1 MKAESS
7 DRIHRALKHKVRV
20 RANKAVR
27 KLKREENSILY
38 PRLGLFEDMEVNI
51 YCDVSWGNLPD
62 GVSSA
67 QGHIILLK
75 GLEQRCCPVA
85 WISRKV

>member
-1 MKAESS
+1 MKNHSQV
-7 DRIHRALKHKVRV
+7 DHLLK
-20 RANKAVR
+20 ANKAVR

-38 PRLGLFEDMEVNI
+38 PRLGSFEDMEVNI
-51 YCDVSWGNLPD
+51 YCDASWGNLLD

-75 GLEQRCCPVA
+75 GLEQRCWPMA
-85 WISRKV
+85 WI